1 MKIKKEMLYF
11 TVTLERD
18 DNIDIILEQ
27 IPPKDIHFPSN
38 NVLRIRSIHLHLF
51 DKVQLRDEQMSL
63 F

>member
-11 TVTLERD
+11 IVTLEKG

-27 IPPKDIHFPSN
+27 IPSKDIYFPSN
-38 NVLRIRSIHLHLF
+38 NVLRIRNIHLHLF
-51 DKVQLRDEQMSL
+51 DKVQMRDEQMSL